1 MNRDSRKK
9 IFSKLRNIRGFG
21 GKILMDRDE
30 AIALVRSNVRSQ
42 NIIRHMLAVEAIMRG
57 LAEHLGE
64 DEDLWGLT
72 GLIHDIDYEK
82 TAENFKEHGVLA
94 QKILKDK
101 VPKEALRAILT
112 HNYENTGVKPET
124 TLDKALI
131 AADAISGLI
140 VACALVMPSKS
151 VMDVKLRTVKRKF
164 KDKDFARGANRER
177 ITLCEDI
184 GIPREKFFE
193 IALKAVQKISKD
205 LGL

>member
-1 MNRDSRKK
+1 
-9 IFSKLRNIRGFG
+9 
-21 GKILMDRDE
+21 MDRDE

-42 NIIRHMLAVEAIMRG
+42 NIIRHMLAVEAIMRD

-101 VPKEALRAILT
+101 APKEALRAILT

>member
-1 MNRDSRKK
+1 MNRDET
-9 IFSKLRNIRGFG
+9 ITLI
-21 GKILMDRDE
+21 
-30 AIALVRSNVRSQ
+30 RSNVKNR
-42 NIIRHMLAVEAIMRG
+42 NIFRHMLAVEAIMRA

-82 TAENFKEHGVLA
+82 TADNFKEHGVLA

-101 VPKEALRAILT
+101 VPDEALRAILA
-112 HNYENTGVKPET
+112 HNHENTGVKPET

-140 VACALVMPSKS
+140 VACALVMPSKR

-164 KDKDFARGANRER
+164 KDKDFARGADRKR
-177 ITLCEDI
+177 IILCEEL

-193 IALKAVQKISKD
+193 IALKAIQRVSKD